1 MNNKPNFIVSK
12 YTHPKDEE
20 SYMYYYEVEDP
31 EADNAEKRK
40 ERYLLIVGEFQALR
54 LLFFKRRF
62 I

>member
-1 MNNKPNFIVSK
+1 
-12 YTHPKDEE
+12 
-20 SYMYYYEVEDP
+20 MYYYEVEDP